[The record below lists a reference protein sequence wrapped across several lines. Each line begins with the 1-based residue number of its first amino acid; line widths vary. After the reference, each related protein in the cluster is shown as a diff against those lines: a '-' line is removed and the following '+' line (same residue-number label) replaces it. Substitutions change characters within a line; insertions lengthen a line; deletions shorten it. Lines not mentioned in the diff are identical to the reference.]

1 MSILSKYCTLILI
14 DKRKV
19 FTWEG
24 LIIYSMSLRLHC
36 LIFFLLLSFFI
47 YIYSGD
53 HLLLERK
60 FFCCFWGSRLV
71 KPLILQVNNLL
82 NWVCLALKLLYGLLK
97 LSKQCRDIMVDVFL
111 ISVNILVVTLIQG
124 HDNIPLWLHLY

>member
-14 DKRKV
+14 DKGKV

-24 LIIYSMSLRLHC
+24 LIIYSMSLRLTC

-47 YIYSGD
+47 YIDSGD
-53 HLLLERK
+53 HNLLQRR
-60 FFCCFWGSRLV
+60 FFSCFWGLRLV
-71 KPLILQVNNLL
+71 EPLILQVNNLL
-82 NWVCLALKLLYGLLK
+82 YWVCLALKLLYGLLK
-97 LSKQCRDIMVDVFL
+97 FIKQCRGIMLDVFL

-124 HDNIPLWLHLY
+124 HDNILLWLHLY